1 MQKPTR
7 SVAFA
12 VFLTCFCA
20 LFADAANAA
29 EPIRYTL
36 RFPKPQTHYLEV
48 MAQVPAGKPHVELY
62 MAVWTPGSYMVR
74 EYSRNVE
81 AFTARDENGR
91 ALRVSKTRKNRW
103 LVEAGSAKTLTV
115 SYKVYA
121 NEPSVQGNYIDAGF
135 AMMNG
140 AANFVTIEGDDK
152 RPYEVKL
159 ELPAAWKKSMSGL
172 KRTGEHFYSAADFD
186 ELLDSPIYAGNAP
199 IHEFE
204 VDGKKHYLVNE
215 GEGPMWDGPA
225 SAQDV
230 AKIVTEYNRM
240 WGGLPYDQYV
250 FFNLLIEQGGGLEH
264 KNSTWMGGSKW
275 AYGNTV
281 VPPPNDDAAPRGTY
295 RPNRLGWLGLV
306 SHEYFHLWNVK
317 RLRPVELGPFDY
329 EQENYT
335 RSLWLAEGVTSYY
348 GELALGRTKQATRD
362 QVLQSFGGAITS
374 LQNTPGRLVTPLEEN
389 SFDAWIKLYHSDE
402 NTQNTA
408 ISYYT
413 KGEIVG
419 LLLDARIRRLTDGAK
434 SLDDVM
440 RLAYQ
445 RYSGERGYTPEQ
457 FRATASEVAGVD
469 LGDWFHSALET
480 AKDLDYNELLDW
492 YGLRFKAPTQKPGT
506 PPRLKTGLRTRV
518 DNGRLLVSEVVRDTP
533 GEEAGLNV
541 GDEILAVNGYRLRAE
556 QWPSRLESYKPGETV
571 ELLVAHRD
579 MLHELNFVVTADNP
593 AGWRLEVRPDA
604 TDGQKAHLKAWLR
617 E

>member
-1 MQKPTR
+1 MRILTK
-7 SVAFA
+7 SASFA
-12 VFLTCFCA
+12 LFLTCFGA
-20 LFADAANAA
+20 FFDIAASAP
-29 EPIRYTL
+29 EPLRYTL

-48 MAQVPAGKPHVELY
+48 TSQIPAHKPQLELY
-62 MAVWTPGSYMVR
+62 MAVWTPGSYMLR

-81 AFTARDENGR
+81 ALTATDENGR
-91 ALRVSKTRKNRW
+91 SLAVKKTRKNRW
-103 LVEAGSAKTLTV
+103 LVEAGSAKTLTLA
-115 SYKVYA
+115 YKVYA
-121 NEPSVQGNYIDAGF
+121 NEPSVQGNYVDAGF
-135 AMMNG
+135 AMLNG
-140 AANFVTIEGDDK
+140 AANFVTVEGDDK
-152 RPYEVKL
+152 RAYEVKL
-159 ELPAAWKKSMSGL
+159 ELPAAWKKSISGL
-172 KRTGEHFYSAADFD
+172 KQTGEHSYVASDFD
-186 ELLDSPIYAGNAP
+186 QLLDSPIYAGNAP

-225 SAQDV
+225 SARDV
-230 AKIVTEYNRM
+230 AKIVAEYSRM
-240 WGGLPYDQYV
+240 WGGLPYDHYV

-281 VPPPNDDAAPRGTY
+281 VPPPSDDAAPRGPY

-329 EQENYT
+329 ENENYT

-348 GELALGRTKQATRD
+348 GELALARTKLATQE
-362 QVLQSFGGAITS
+362 QVLQSFGGAIS
-374 LQNTPGRLVTPLEEN
+374 GLQNTPGRLVTPLEQN

-419 LLLDARIRRLTDGAK
+419 LLLDAKIRKLTNGSK
-434 SLDDVM
+434 SLDDAM
-440 RLAYQ
+440 RLAYE

-457 FRATASEVAGVD
+457 FRATVNEVAGSD
-469 LGDWFHSALET
+469 LSEWFSTVLEST
-480 AKDLDYNELLDW
+480 KELDYSELLDW
-492 YGLRFKAPTQKPGT
+492 HGLRFKPLVQKPGA
-506 PPRLKTGLRTRV
+506 PPRIKTGLHTRV
-518 DNGRLLVSEVVRDTP
+518 DNGRLLVESVVRDTP

-541 GDEILAVNGYRLRAE
+541 GDEILAVNGYRLRPE

-571 ELLVAHRD
+571 KLLVAHRD
-579 MLHELNFVVTADNP
+579 MLQEVNFVVTADNP
-593 AGWRLEVRPDA
+593 VSWQLEVRPDA
-604 TDGQKAHLKAWLR
+604 THAQKAHLKAWLR

>member
-1 MQKPTR
+1 MQNLAK
-7 SVAFA
+7 SA
-12 VFLTCFCA
+12 VCTLFLTCFCSF
-20 LFADAANAA
+20 FAFSANAP

-48 MAQVPAGKPHVELY
+48 TAQIPAGKPQIELY

-81 AFTARDENGR
+81 AFTAADENGR
-91 ALRVSKTRKNRW
+91 ALAVTKTRKNRW
-103 LVEAGSAKTLTV
+103 LVEAGGARLLTV
-115 SYKVYA
+115 KYKVYA
-121 NEPSVQGNYIDAGF
+121 NETSVQGNYVDAGF
-135 AMMNG
+135 AMLNG
-140 AANFVTIEGDDK
+140 APNFVTIEGDDK

-159 ELPAAWKKSMSGL
+159 ELPAAWKESISGL
-172 KRTGEHFYSAADFD
+172 PRAGEHTYAAEDFD
-186 ELLDSPIYAGNAP
+186 QLLDSPIYAGNAP

-215 GEGPMWDGPA
+215 GEGPMWDGDA
-225 SAQDV
+225 SAKDV
-230 AKIVTEYNRM
+230 AKIVAEYSRM
-240 WGGLPYDQYV
+240 WGGLPYDHYV
-250 FFNLLIEQGGGLEH
+250 FFNMLIEAGGGLEH
-264 KNSTWMGGSKW
+264 KNSTWIGGSKW

-281 VPPPNDDAAPRGTY
+281 VPTPGDDSDTRGPR
-295 RPNRLGWLGLV
+295 RPNRLGWFGLV

-329 EQENYT
+329 ERENYT

-348 GELALGRTKQATRD
+348 GGLTLGRAGLATRE
-362 QVLQSFGGAITS
+362 QVLQAISGAIAG
-374 LQNTPGRLVTPLEEN
+374 LQNTPGRLVTPLEQN

-419 LLLDARIRRLTDGAK
+419 LLLDAKIRKQTNGAK

-445 RYSGERGYTPEQ
+445 RYSGAKGYTPEQ
-457 FRATASEVAGVD
+457 FRATAEEVAGAD
-469 LGDWFHSALET
+469 LSTWFQTALDSTKE
-480 AKDLDYNELLDW
+480 LDYNEMLDW
-492 YGLRFKAPTQKPGT
+492 YGLRFKKPAERPGA
-506 PPRLKTGLRTRV
+506 PPRIKTGLQTKVDDGRV
-518 DNGRLLVSEVVRDTP
+518 VVSGVLRGTP
-533 GEEAGLNV
+533 GEDAGLNV
-541 GDEILAVNGYRLRAE
+541 GDEILGINGYRLRRE

-571 ELLVAHRD
+571 KLLIAHRD
-579 MLHELNFVVTADNP
+579 LLQEVKFAVTADNP
-593 AGWRLEVRPDA
+593 VSWQLEARPNA
-604 TDGQKAHLKAWLR
+604 TNAQKAHLRALLR

>member
-1 MQKPTR
+1 MQKLMK
-7 SVAFA
+7 SASFA
-12 VFLTCFCA
+12 LFLTCFCA
-20 LFADAANAA
+20 FFDIAANAP
-29 EPIRYTL
+29 EPVRYTL

-48 MAQVPAGKPHVELY
+48 TAQIPVGKPQLELY
-62 MAVWTPGSYMVR
+62 MPVWTPGSYMVR

-81 AFTARDENGR
+81 ALTATDENGR
-91 ALRVSKTRKNRW
+91 SLAVKKTRKNRW

-115 SYKVYA
+115 AYKVYA
-121 NEPSVQGNYIDAGF
+121 NEPSVQGNYVDAGF
-135 AMMNG
+135 AMLNG

-152 RPYEVKL
+152 RAYEVKL
-159 ELPAAWKKSMSGL
+159 ELPAAWKESISGL
-172 KRTGEHFYSAADFD
+172 KQTGEHAYVASDFD
-186 ELLDSPIYAGNAP
+186 QLLDSPIYAGNAP

-215 GEGPMWDGPA
+215 GEGPMWDGAA
-225 SAQDV
+225 SAKDV
-230 AKIVTEYNRM
+230 AKIVAEYSRM
-240 WGGLPYDQYV
+240 WGGLPYDHYV
-250 FFNLLIEQGGGLEH
+250 FFNMLIEAGGGLEH

-281 VPPPNDDAAPRGTY
+281 VPPPSDDPAPRGTY

-317 RLRPVELGPFDY
+317 RLRPAELGPFDY

-348 GELALGRTKQATRD
+348 GELALGRTKLATRD
-362 QVLQSFGGAITS
+362 QALQSFSGAIS
-374 LQNTPGRLVTPLEEN
+374 GLQNTPGRLVTPLEQN

-419 LLLDARIRRLTDGAK
+419 LLLDAKIRKLTDGAK
-434 SLDDVM
+434 SLDDAM
-440 RLAYQ
+440 KLAYE

-457 FRATASEVAGVD
+457 FRATVNEVAGSD
-469 LGDWFHSALET
+469 LGQWFQLVLDSTKE
-480 AKDLDYNELLDW
+480 LDYSELLDW
-492 YGLRFKAPTQKPGT
+492 YGLRFKALAQKPGA
-506 PPRLKTGLRTRV
+506 PPRIRTGLQTKT
-518 DNGRLLVSEVVRDTP
+518 DNGRLVVSTVVRDTP

-541 GDEILAVNGYRLRAE
+541 GDEILGVN
-556 QWPSRLESYKPGETV
+556 ESYKPGETV
-571 ELLVAHRD
+571 KLLVAHRD
-579 MLHELNFVVTADNP
+579 MLQEVNFVVTADNP
-593 AGWRLEVRPDA
+593 VSWQLEVRPDA
-604 TDGQKAHLKAWLR
+604 TDAQKAHLKAWLR

>member
-1 MQKPTR
+1 MQKLMK
-7 SVAFA
+7 SASFA
-12 VFLTCFCA
+12 LFLTCFCA
-20 LFADAANAA
+20 FFDIAANAP
-29 EPIRYTL
+29 EPVRYTL

-48 MAQVPAGKPHVELY
+48 TAQIPVGKPQLELY
-62 MAVWTPGSYMVR
+62 MPVWTPGSYMVR

-81 AFTARDENGR
+81 ALTATDENGR
-91 ALRVSKTRKNRW
+91 SLAVKKTRKNRW

-115 SYKVYA
+115 AYKVYA
-121 NEPSVQGNYIDAGF
+121 NEPSVQGNYVDAGF
-135 AMMNG
+135 AMLNG

-152 RPYEVKL
+152 RAYEVKL
-159 ELPAAWKKSMSGL
+159 ELPAAWKESISGL
-172 KRTGEHFYSAADFD
+172 KQTGEHAYVASDFD
-186 ELLDSPIYAGNAP
+186 QLLDSPIYAGNAP

-215 GEGPMWDGPA
+215 GEGPMWDGAA
-225 SAQDV
+225 SAKDV
-230 AKIVTEYNRM
+230 AKIVAEYSRM
-240 WGGLPYDQYV
+240 WGGLPYDHYV
-250 FFNLLIEQGGGLEH
+250 FFNMLIEAGGGLEH

-281 VPPPNDDAAPRGTY
+281 VPPPSDDPAPRGTY

-317 RLRPVELGPFDY
+317 RLRPAELGPFDY

-348 GELALGRTKQATRD
+348 GELALGRTKLATRD
-362 QVLQSFGGAITS
+362 QALQSFSGAIS
-374 LQNTPGRLVTPLEEN
+374 GLQNTPGRLVTPLEQN

-419 LLLDARIRRLTDGAK
+419 LLLDAKIRKLTDGAK
-434 SLDDVM
+434 SLDDAM
-440 RLAYQ
+440 KLAYE

-457 FRATASEVAGVD
+457 FRATVNEVAGSD
-469 LGDWFHSALET
+469 LGQWFQLVLDSTKE
-480 AKDLDYNELLDW
+480 LDYSELLDW
-492 YGLRFKAPTQKPGT
+492 YGLRFKALAQKPGA
-506 PPRLKTGLRTRV
+506 PPRIRTGLQTKT
-518 DNGRLLVSEVVRDTP
+518 DNGRLVVSTVVRDTP

-541 GDEILAVNGYRLRAE
+541 GDEILGVNGYRLKAE

-571 ELLVAHRD
+571 KLLVAHRD
-579 MLHELNFVVTADNP
+579 MLQEVNFVVTADNP
-593 AGWRLEVRPDA
+593 VSWQLEVRPDA
-604 TDGQKAHLKAWLR
+604 TDAQKAHLKAWLR

>member
-1 MQKPTR
+1 MQKPTK
-7 SVAFA
+7 SVTFA
-12 VFLTCFCA
+12 LFLTCFCPI
-20 LFADAANAA
+20 FAIAANAPA
-29 EPIRYTL
+29 LVRYTL

-48 MAQVPAGKPHVELY
+48 TAQFPASKPQVELY
-62 MAVWTPGSYMVR
+62 MPVWTPGSYMLR

-81 AFTARDENGR
+81 AFTAADEKGR
-91 ALRVSKTRKNRW
+91 PLAVAKTRKNRW
-103 LVEAGSAKTLTV
+103 LVEAGGAKSLTV
-115 SYKVYA
+115 DYKIYA
-121 NEPSVQGNYIDAGF
+121 NEPSVQGNYVDAGF

-140 AANFVTIEGDDK
+140 AANFVTVEGSDK

-159 ELPAAWKKSMSGL
+159 ELPAAWKESISGL
-172 KRTGEHFYSAADFD
+172 TRTGENTYSAVDFD
-186 ELLDSPIYAGNAP
+186 QLLDSPIYAGNAP

-215 GEGPMWDGPA
+215 GEGPMWDGSA

-230 AKIVTEYNRM
+230 AKIVAECSRL
-240 WGGLPYDQYV
+240 WGGLPYDHYV
-250 FFNLLIEQGGGLEH
+250 FFNLLIEAGGGLEH

-281 VPPPNDDAAPRGTY
+281 VPPPSDDAGPRGTY

-329 EQENYT
+329 ENENYT

-348 GELALGRTKQATRD
+348 GELTLGRTKQATRD
-362 QVLQSFGGAITS
+362 QVLQGFGGAIAS
-374 LQNTPGRLVTPLEEN
+374 LQNTPGRLVAPLEQN
-389 SFDAWIKLYHSDE
+389 SYDSWIKLYHSDE
-402 NTQNTA
+402 NTQNTS

-419 LLLDARIRRLTDGAK
+419 LLLDAKIRKLTDGAK

-457 FRATASEVAGVD
+457 FRATASEVAGKD
-469 LGDWFHSALET
+469 LGEWFQAVLDSTRE
-480 AKDLDYNELLDW
+480 LDYNEMLDW
-492 YGLRFKAPTQKPGT
+492 YGLRFKLPLVRPGA
-506 PPRLKTGLRTRV
+506 PPRIRTGLQTRN
-518 DNGRLLVSEVVRDTP
+518 DNGRLVVSAVVRDTP

-541 GDEILAVNGYRLRAE
+541 GDEILAINGYRLRAE
-556 QWPSRLESYKPGETV
+556 QWPSRLDSYKPGETV
-571 ELLVAHRD
+571 KLLIAHRD
-579 MLHELNFVVTADNP
+579 MLQEVNLVVTADNP
-593 AGWRLEVRPDA
+593 VSWQLEVRADA
-604 TDGQKAHLKAWLR
+604 TDAQKAHLKDWLR

>member
-1 MQKPTR
+1 MRILTKSAIFTL
-7 SVAFA
+7 
-12 VFLTCFCA
+12 FLTCFCPFFVC
-20 LFADAANAA
+20 FASRI
-29 EPIRYTL
+29 EPIRYRV

-48 MAQVPAGKPHVELY
+48 TAEIPAGKPQVELY

-81 AFTARDENGR
+81 AFTARDENG
-91 ALRVSKTRKNRW
+91 AQLAVKKTRKNRW
-103 LVEAGSAKTLTV
+103 TVEAGGAKTLTV
-115 SYKVYA
+115 NYKVYA
-121 NEPSVQGNYIDAGF
+121 NEPSVQGNYVDAGF

-152 RPYEVKL
+152 RAYEVKL
-159 ELPAAWKKSMSGL
+159 ELPAAWKKSISGL
-172 KRTGEHFYSAADFD
+172 TRTGEHTYSATDFD
-186 ELLDSPIYAGNAP
+186 QLLDSPIYAGNAP

-215 GEGPMWDGPA
+215 GEGLMWDGPA
-225 SAQDV
+225 SAKDV
-230 AKIVTEYNRM
+230 AKIVAEYNRM

-250 FFNLLIEQGGGLEH
+250 FFNLLIELGGGLEH
-264 KNSTWMGGSKW
+264 KNSTWIGGSKW
-275 AYGNTV
+275 AYGNTL
-281 VPPPNDDAAPRGTY
+281 VPPPSDDAASREPR

-374 LQNTPGRLVTPLEEN
+374 LQNTPGRLVTPLEQN

-402 NTQNTA
+402 NTPNTA

-419 LLLDARIRRLTDGAK
+419 LLLDSRIRKQSNGKK

-440 RLAYQ
+440 KLAYQ

-469 LGDWFHSALET
+469 LSEWFRTVLDSTKE
-480 AKDLDYNELLDW
+480 LDYNELLDW
-492 YGLRFKAPTQKPGT
+492 YGLRFKQPTPKPGIA
-506 PPRLKTGLRTRV
+506 PRIKTGLQTRV
-518 DNGRLLVSEVVRDTP
+518 DTGRLVVAGVVRDTP

-541 GDEILAVNGYRLRAE
+541 GDEILAINGYRLRAE
-556 QWPSRLESYKPGETV
+556 QWPARLESYKPGETV
-571 ELLVAHRD
+571 KLLVAHRD
-579 MLHELNFVVTADNP
+579 LLLELNFVVTADNP
-593 AGWRLEVRPDA
+593 VGWQLELRPDA
-604 TDGQKAHLKAWLR
+604 TGQQKAHLKDWLR

>member
-1 MQKPTR
+1 VT
-7 SVAFA
+7 
-12 VFLTCFCA
+12 
-20 LFADAANAA
+20 
-29 EPIRYTL
+29 
-36 RFPKPQTHYLEV
+36 
-48 MAQVPAGKPHVELY
+48 
-62 MAVWTPGSYMVR
+62 
-74 EYSRNVE
+74 
-81 AFTARDENGR
+81 
-91 ALRVSKTRKNRW
+91 KTRKNRW

-115 SYKVYA
+115 AYKVYA
-121 NEPSVQGNYIDAGF
+121 NEPSVQGNYVDAGF
-135 AMMNG
+135 AMLNG
-140 AANFVTIEGDDK
+140 AANFVTVEGDDK
-152 RPYEVKL
+152 RAYEVKL
-159 ELPAAWKKSMSGL
+159 ELPAAWKESISGL
-172 KRTGEHFYSAADFD
+172 KRTGEDSYSASDFD
-186 ELLDSPIYAGNAP
+186 QLLDSPIYAGNAP

-215 GEGPMWDGPA
+215 GEGPMWDGEA
-225 SAQDV
+225 SAKDV
-230 AKIVTEYNRM
+230 AKIVAEYSRM

-250 FFNLLIEQGGGLEH
+250 FFNMLIEAGGGLEH

-281 VPPPNDDAAPRGTY
+281 VPPPADDSAPRGPY
-295 RPNRLGWLGLV
+295 RPNRLGWFGLV

-348 GELALGRTKQATRD
+348 GELALGRTKLATRD
-362 QVLQSFGGAITS
+362 QALQSFSGAIS
-374 LQNTPGRLVTPLEEN
+374 GLQNTPGRLVTPLEQN

-419 LLLDARIRRLTDGAK
+419 LLLDAKIRKLTNGAK
-434 SLDDVM
+434 SLDDAM
-440 RLAYQ
+440 KLAYE

-457 FRATASEVAGVD
+457 FRATVNEVAGSD
-469 LGDWFHSALET
+469 LGEWFSAVLGSTKE
-480 AKDLDYNELLDW
+480 LDYSELLDW
-492 YGLRFKAPTQKPGT
+492 YGLRFKKPVERPGAAP
-506 PPRLKTGLRTRV
+506 RIKTGLHTRV
-518 DNGRLLVSEVVRDTP
+518 DNGRLLIESVVRDTP

-556 QWPSRLESYKPGETV
+556 LWPSRLESYRPGETV
-571 ELLVAHRD
+571 KLLVAHRD
-579 MLHELNFVVTADNP
+579 MLQEVNFVVTADNP
-593 AGWRLEVRPDA
+593 VSWQLEARPDA
-604 TDGQKAHLKAWLR
+604 TDAQKAHLKAWLR